1 MKETVIVSS
10 ARTAFGRMQGALASF
25 SAMDLGGIVIA
36 EAVRRAKIEPSS
48 VDCVIMGQV
57 LTANCGQIPARQAA
71 VKAGLPKEVWAINL
85 NKVCI
90 SSMSALEMADMMIKL
105 GQAEIIVA
113 GGMESMTNAPYM
125 VPQGRS
131 GYRMGNG
138 VLVDAMIKD
147 GLWDAFEDIHMG
159 KGTDNWSR
167 QLGVTREQM
176 DLWAARSHQRA
187 AAAQEKGLLD
197 EEIIPVEIPQKK
209 GDPVVFKRDEG
220 VRPDTTVEKLAALKP
235 AFDKEGMI
243 TAGNAS
249 QINDGACATV
259 VMSAEKAKELGLEP
273 LCAIVSYGWTAG
285 EYTNLCEVPANS
297 MLDALNKAGLKMADL
312 KLLEINEAFATVCW
326 HSTKMLGLD
335 PETAENINVNGG
347 AIAFGHPIGVS
358 GARIVTTLAYELKR
372 RGGGYGGAGI
382 CGGGGQGDSMIIRV
396 G

>member
-1 MKETVIVSS
+1 MKETVVVSS
-10 ARTAFGRMQGALASF
+10 ARTPFGRMQGALASF

-36 EAVRRAKIEPSS
+36 EALRRAKIEPSS

-71 VKAGLPKEVWAINL
+71 VKAGMPKETWAINL

-167 QLGVTREQM
+167 KLGVTREQM

-209 GDPVVFKRDEG
+209 GDPVVFAKDEG

-235 AFDKEGMI
+235 AFDKEGLI

-249 QINDGACATV
+249 QINDGACAAV
-259 VMSAEKAKELGLEP
+259 VMSADKAKELGLEP

-297 MLDALNKAGLKMADL
+297 MLDALNKAGLKLSDL

-335 PETAENINVNGG
+335 PETAENVNVNGG
-347 AIAFGHPIGVS
+347 AIAYGHPIGVS
-358 GARIVTTLAYELKR
+358 GARIVTTLAYELRR